1 MTDSQLEGA
10 EAIAIEQSADVAP
23 TKETTEQST
32 EQPLEQKEGETAAEY
47 SAREKK
53 LLNAMSHRDR
63 RIGKMTAQK
72 YETEAQLRQL
82 QERLA
87 KYETKDSP
95 ASTAPETAKFDNYE
109 DYLKALA
116 EYKVNEKFSESEK
129 KRQTEQQQVSQHTRH
144 AERIAHI
151 EENDAVARE
160 AFSDFENVFKDN
172 EHIVMEAPD
181 HIKQAFLEAEN
192 PAFAFYALAKEGK
205 LESMLSMSP
214 YQAVAM
220 IARYED
226 KALALSKTKQVTKA
240 PAPLTPS
247 KGTSVGS
254 KSIESLSGDD
264 LLKWVYSKH

>member
-1 MTDSQLEGA
+1 MTDSQLAGA
-10 EAIAIEQSADVAP
+10 EAVAIEQPADVAP
-23 TKETTEQST
+23 NDAPEQAAI
-32 EQPLEQKEGETAAEY
+32 ENLEQKPDETVAEY

-72 YETEAQLRQL
+72 YETEARMRQL
-82 QERLA
+82 EEQLA
-87 KYETKDSP
+87 KYSPKDNQQS
-95 ASTAPETAKFDNYE
+95 AAPDTAKFDNYE

-129 KRQTEQQQVSQHTRH
+129 KRQTEQSYVQQNTRH
-144 AERIAHI
+144 AERVAHL
-151 EENDAVARE
+151 EENDGAARE
-160 AFSDFENVFKDN
+160 SFSDFDNVFKDN
-172 EHIVMEAPD
+172 EHIVMEAPE

-205 LESMLSMSP
+205 LESMMSMSP

-226 KALALSKTKQVTKA
+226 KALALSKVKQVTKA
-240 PAPLTPS
+240 PAPLEPS
-247 KGTSVGS
+247 RGTAPGS
-254 KSIESLSGDD
+254 KSVETLSGDD